1 VLINSIVNL
10 SAVSKISFHRQVI
23 SGHLRVSFRLIIDRK
38 VVCART
44 HRHLV
49 DSIGNCE
56 GNNSHILYSTKNCIN
71 SSKERI
77 CPYKTE

>member
-10 SAVSKISFHRQVI
+10 SAVLEISVHRQVI

-49 DSIGNCE
+49 DSIGKCE
-56 GNNSHILYSTKNCIN
+56 GKS
-71 SSKERI
+71 
-77 CPYKTE
+77 